1 MTNPRTADAMSLID
15 AIRNRLWFQRS
26 VEAVAASL
34 RICGVISLAGGL
46 YHLFIHAASAGFVV
60 IMALMPIVGA
70 LLAVMFRRRPDL
82 ATAARTAD
90 VWFDGKN
97 LMTSAWD
104 LFQRHGRHSSMEEL
118 VMARAR
124 AVAPQWRQRIASVR
138 PIRYSHPI
146 TMPLILTL
154 CGIFLLQLPSK
165 EWLTRFQS
173 ETNGRVVYHDR
184 NPAVAHGETVPP
196 ISESVSVHENPETGR
211 IPSPSF
217 SPESSLDTGVDP
229 SVPGTRQPGHV
240 ESDPRVATRDSVR
253 QFAGGIDGHPGATT
267 NKGGQSA
274 NDRGNSEEKGESG
287 VASAKL
293 KVEEIIIQRKAN
305 GQGADDTGHELA
317 AEAVTGKQGS
327 AVTTTIPPAQHAQ
340 TAFRGIYTPALRAYI
355 SRYMQELDTQ
365 RVQQP

>member
-1 MTNPRTADAMSLID
+1 MTNSRTADAISLID
-15 AIRNRLWFQRS
+15 AIRNRLWFQRF
-26 VEAVAASL
+26 VDAVAASL
-34 RICGVISLAGGL
+34 RICGGILLAGGL
-46 YHLFIHAASAGFVV
+46 YHVFIHAASAGFVV
-60 IMALMPIVGA
+60 IMAVMPIVGA
-70 LLAVMFRRRPDL
+70 LLAVTFRHRPDL

-138 PIRYSHPI
+138 PIKYSHPLP
-146 TMPLILTL
+146 MPLILTL

-165 EWLTRFQS
+165 EWLTRFPS
-173 ETNGRVVYHDR
+173 GTNSRVVFHDR
-184 NPAVAHGETVPP
+184 NPVVASSEAVSP
-196 ISESVSVHENPETGR
+196 ISENARAHETYETGR
-211 IPSPSF
+211 TSSPSF
-217 SPESSLDTGVDP
+217 SPESALDASVDP

-240 ESDPRVATRDSVR
+240 ETDPGVAIRDSAYP
-253 QFAGGIDGHPGATT
+253 FAGGADGHPSATT
-267 NKGGQSA
+267 NEGGQSA
-274 NDRGNSEEKGESG
+274 GDRGDSGEKAGSG

-305 GQGADDTGHELA
+305 GQGADDTGRELVQEVITGTRGSTVPA
-317 AEAVTGKQGS
+317 AV
-327 AVTTTIPPAQHAQ
+327 PPAQHAQ
-340 TAFRGIYTPALRAYI
+340 TAFRGIYTQALRAYI

-365 RVQQP
+365 RVQRP

>member
-1 MTNPRTADAMSLID
+1 MTNPRIADTILLID
-15 AIRNRLWFQRS
+15 AIRNRLWLQRS

-46 YHLFIHAASAGFVV
+46 YHVFIHAASADFVV

-70 LLAVMFRRRPDL
+70 LLAVMFRRPDS

-104 LFQRHGRHSSMEEL
+104 QFQRHGRHSSMEEL

-124 AVAPQWRQRIASVR
+124 EVAPQWRQRIASVR

-165 EWLTRFQS
+165 EWLTRFQGG
-173 ETNGRVVYHDR
+173 TNGNVVYHDR
-184 NPAVAHGETVPP
+184 NPVVASGDTVSP
-196 ISESVSVHENPETGR
+196 ISESAPVHETSEIGR
-211 IPSPSF
+211 TSSPSF
-217 SPESSLDTGVDP
+217 LPKSSLDTGVDP
-229 SVPGTRQPGHV
+229 SVPGTRQPGPL
-240 ESDPRVATRDSVR
+240 EDDPRVSIRDSVR
-253 QFAGGIDGHPGATT
+253 PFTSDADGHPAVTT
-267 NKGGQSA
+267 NEGGRSA
-274 NDRGNSEEKGESG
+274 GDRAITGENRESG
-287 VASAKL
+287 AASERL

-317 AEAVTGKQGS
+317 QQVVTGPQGS
-327 AVTTTIPPAQHAQ
+327 AVTAAIPPARHAQ
-340 TAFRGIYTPALRAYI
+340 TTLRGIYTPALRAYI
-355 SRYMQELDTQ
+355 ARYMRELNTQ

>member
-1 MTNPRTADAMSLID
+1 MTSPGTADAISLID

-26 VEAVAASL
+26 VDALAASL

-46 YHLFIHAASAGFVV
+46 YHVFIHAASADVVV
-60 IMALMPIVGA
+60 IMAVMPIVGA
-70 LLAVMFRRRPDL
+70 LLAAMFRRRPDL

-146 TMPLILTL
+146 TIPLILIL

-173 ETNGRVVYHDR
+173 GTNGRVVYDDR
-184 NPAVAHGETVPP
+184 NPKVASGETASP
-196 ISESVSVHENPETGR
+196 ISESAPTHETSETGR
-211 IPSPSF
+211 TSSPSF
-217 SPESSLDTGVDP
+217 SPKSSLDTGVDP
-229 SVPGTRQPGHV
+229 SGPGTRQPGQL
-240 ESDPRVATRDSVR
+240 ESDPGVAIRDSVHPI
-253 QFAGGIDGHPGATT
+253 ADGADGDPSATT
-267 NKGGQSA
+267 NEGGQSA
-274 NDRGNSEEKGESG
+274 GDRAVTGEKGESG

-305 GQGADDTGHELA
+305 GRGADDMGHELA

-327 AVTTTIPPAQHAQ
+327 AVTTAVPPAQHAQ
-340 TAFRGIYTPALRAYI
+340 TTFRGIYTPALRAYI

-365 RVQQP
+365 RVQRP